1 MSQMLEP
8 SPETIE
14 KDKLYLEMGLTDEEY
29 QSIIRILER
38 RPNYTETGIFSVM
51 WSEHCSYKTS
61 KPLLRKF
68 SSQGPQVV
76 QGPGEGA
83 GIVDIG
89 DGQGIVFKIES
100 HNSPSAIEPYQGAAT
115 GVGGIMR
122 DIFSMGAKPIAAL
135 NSLRFGPL
143 NSDRTKYLFE
153 EVVRGI
159 ADYGNRLGVPTVGG
173 EIQFDECYQ
182 GNPLVNAMG
191 IGLIELKDIQK
202 GVATGLGNTVIYVGS
217 KTGRDGIH
225 GATFSSV
232 ELSEDNKGQGSD
244 IQAGDPFVEKL
255 LTDAC
260 LEVTHCDALI
270 GMQDMGAAG
279 LTSSA
284 SEMASK
290 AGMGMELDLNL
301 VPQREENMTAY
312 EMMLS
317 ESQER
322 MLLVVEQGREQEI
335 FAIFE
340 KYDLEAV
347 AIGRVT
353 GDKRFRLFHNGEV
366 VCDLPVDPLAEDAPV
381 YYKEAKVPAYY
392 EKFQNQASYQPK
404 VDDYEYILTRLLQQP
419 TIASKEYA
427 YQQFDS
433 LAQVNTVVAP
443 GSDAAV
449 IRIRGYDKAIALTT
463 DCNSRYIYLDPE
475 IGGQIA
481 VAEAARN
488 IVASGARPLALTD
501 GLNYGNPDKPENYW
515 QMEKSVE
522 GMAKASI
529 ELDTPVVSGN
539 VSLYNEKAGV
549 SIFPTP
555 IVGMVGLHRSTKD
568 ITTVQFKA
576 EQDVILLIGDTKAE
590 FGGSELQNLLEGE
603 YFGKAPSLDLNIEKR
618 RQAQLL
624 TAIQKGYVQSAHD
637 LSEGGLAVAL
647 GESLF
652 GTENLGAEIDLNGDP
667 TSLLFSE
674 SQSRFLVSIK
684 PDHVEAFLE
693 IVEDARPIGQVTSD
707 GKLQITCDRQ
717 KVINQSVRQLEA
729 TWKGAIPC
737 LLKSKA

>member
-14 KDKLYLEMGLTDEEY
+14 KEQHYLAMGLTDDEY
-29 QSIIRILER
+29 QSIIQILGR
-38 RPNYTETGIFSVM
+38 QPNYTETGIFAVM

-61 KPLLRKF
+61 KPLLDKF
-68 SSQGPQVV
+68 SSEGPQVV

-100 HNSPSAIEPYQGAAT
+100 HNHPSAVEPYQGAAT
-115 GVGGIMR
+115 GVGGVIR

-143 NSDRTKYLFE
+143 TTERTTYLFE
-153 EVVRGI
+153 EVIRGI
-159 ADYGNRLGVPTVGG
+159 AGYGNRLGIPTVGG
-173 EIQFDECYQ
+173 EVQFDSCYQ

-191 IGLIELKDIQK
+191 VGLIDHKDIQK
-202 GVATGLGNTVIYVGS
+202 GIATGLGNTVIYVGS

-225 GATFSSV
+225 GATFASGD
-232 ELSEDNKGQGSD
+232 LSGHSDGQGSD

-255 LTDAC
+255 LIDAW
-260 LEVTHCDALI
+260 LEVTQSDAII

-290 AGMGMELDLNL
+290 AGMGMELNLNL
-301 VPQREENMTAY
+301 VPQREANMTAY

-322 MLLVVEQGREQEI
+322 MLLVVKQGREQEI

-340 KYDLEAV
+340 KYDIAAV

-353 GDKRFRLFHNGEV
+353 ADKQFRLLHKGEV
-366 VCDLPVDPLAEDAPV
+366 VCDIPVDPLAEDAPV
-381 YYKEAKVPAYY
+381 YKKQAKVPAYY
-392 EKFQNQASYQPK
+392 QAFQNQPDYQPEI
-404 VDDYEYILTRLLQQP
+404 DDHDRILTQLLQQP

-433 LAQVNTVVAP
+433 MAQVNTVVAP

-449 IRIRGYDKAIALTT
+449 IKIRGFDKAIALTT
-463 DCNSRYIYLDPE
+463 DCNSRYLYLDPE
-475 IGGQIA
+475 VGGQIA

-488 IVASGARPLALTD
+488 IVASGAKPLALTD
-501 GLNYGNPDKPENYW
+501 GLNFGNPDKPENYW

-522 GMAKASI
+522 GMAKASV

-539 VSLYNEKAGV
+539 VSLYNETAGQA
-549 SIFPTP
+549 IFPTP

-568 ITTVQFKA
+568 ITTSRFKA
-576 EQDVILLIGDTKAE
+576 DQDVILLIGETKAE
-590 FGGSELQNLLEGE
+590 FGGSELQNLLEGK
-603 YFGKAPSLDLNIEKR
+603 YFGKAPSLELAIEKK
-618 RQAQLL
+618 RQQQLL
-624 TAIQKGYVQSAHD
+624 TAIQAGLIQSAHD

-647 GESLF
+647 AESLF
-652 GTENLGAEIDLNGDP
+652 GTEHFGAKVDLAGDP
-667 TSLLFSE
+667 TTLLFSE
-674 SQSRFLVSIK
+674 SQSRFLVSVT
-684 PDHVEAFLE
+684 PDHVEAFLQL
-693 IVEDARPIGQVTSD
+693 VDDATIIGQVT
-707 GKLQITCDRQ
+707 KENQLQIAVNQQAMIDR
-717 KVINQSVRQLEA
+717 SVNQLE
-729 TWKGAIPC
+729 TLWKGAIPC
-737 LLKSKA
+737 LLKSKV